1 MKEEVAYTV
10 ILNEKVPN
18 FDSGF
23 EQAALD
29 MMLGASPCVILYPS
43 SWNSTIEASNDQP
56 FVKLW
61 QSFLSSSTVVSS
73 GIFAGNCLNMFDL
86 EGPFQDRGVTR

>member
-1 MKEEVAYTV
+1 M
-10 ILNEKVPN
+10 
-18 FDSGF
+18 
-23 EQAALD
+23 
-29 MMLGASPCVILYPS
+29 ILYPS

-86 EGPFQDRGVTR
+86 EGPFAKTELPDDFLPLALVPVVIQLLTSVSEGIVGLLKNVTVKT